1 MVSRPFDPV
10 PTVQSGEAGISRAYR
25 SYALFMM
32 TAVATLNFVDRQLLS
47 ILLEPIKQEFH
58 LSDTQLGF
66 LTGFAFAIFYTL
78 VGFPLA
84 KAADQGN
91 RRTLTA
97 AVIAL
102 WSVMTALCGAA
113 TGFATLLLAR
123 IGVGIGEAGSGP
135 AIQSMLA
142 DIYPPRERSS
152 AIAIQSTG
160 VYLGILLGFVAG
172 GWINQFFG
180 WRAAFLVV
188 GLPGVILALFFRFT
202 VREPR
207 RGMFDAQADTGSAPP
222 ILDSIRHLCRMPSYR
237 NIPIAMA
244 FYAFAAYGSMTWAP
258 SFFIRTYGM
267 TSGAVGTWLALSAGL
282 AGGVG
287 CYLGGIASDRLVN
300 RTGDARWHMR
310 IPAICTLLTVPMLF
324 GVYLSPAPLPSL
336 LLSAAVWFLGNTWL
350 GPVQA
355 TIAGLAGTRRR
366 GMALAFLLF
375 VNNLVGLGLGPQ
387 AVGILSDALHPS
399 YGVDALRYAL
409 LGTLVIASLLSALFF
424 FRAGRTLRED
434 LEAAQA

>member
-1 MVSRPFDPV
+1 MLIGEGTHQRRYSVEPGLHGRAPAPLAGYDNVSLFARGNHDRLQHAV
-10 PTVQSGEAGISRAYR
+10 LLDRSGEFLKR
-25 SYALFMM
+25 SVVKMPA
-32 TAVATLNFVDRQLLS
+32 R
-47 ILLEPIKQEFH
+47 
-58 LSDTQLGF
+58 
-66 LTGFAFAIFYTL
+66 L
-78 VGFPLA
+78 V
-84 KAADQGN
+84 
-91 RRTLTA
+91 
-97 AVIAL
+97 
-102 WSVMTALCGAA
+102 
-113 TGFATLLLAR
+113 
-123 IGVGIGEAGSGP
+123 
-135 AIQSMLA
+135 
-142 DIYPPRERSS
+142 
-152 AIAIQSTG
+152 
-160 VYLGILLGFVAG
+160 
-172 GWINQFFG
+172 
-180 WRAAFLVV
+180 
-188 GLPGVILALFFRFT
+188 
-202 VREPR
+202 
-207 RGMFDAQADTGSAPP
+207 
-222 ILDSIRHLCRMPSYR
+222 
-237 NIPIAMA
+237 
-244 FYAFAAYGSMTWAP
+244 
-258 SFFIRTYGM
+258 
-267 TSGAVGTWLALSAGL
+267 
-282 AGGVG
+282 GVG

-324 GVYLSPAPLPSL
+324 GVYLSPTPLPSL